1 MALLKVRDEC
11 TKLIGYQFLN
21 SHICLVITSI
31 QLLVCCWA
39 VAQHVNS
46 YMNHSKILKCD
57 FLEGSL
63 PLEAVDAVIF
73 DIRLFHYLWGIR
85 GCVAEYLDGGF
96 GRLLWCVSHCLT
108 LVFSIPVTFLHHP
121 KPCLFWPLLL
131 QQSAYG
137 ICLLVLLLAALPR
150 IVVVLAAPQAAP
162 LIPILF
168 YLVGTTLNFFHL
180 YVYWHWYWHVSAMW
194 NSVVRVKFGQRL
206 ENANN
211 RSRRDK
217 PRTPKEEI
225 DDAVLHYVPGT
236 QQNHIGENHVEQ
248 KIILPPPS
256 TVPPPSHPYSSPPS
270 HHPPPII
277 HRRSSSDH
285 PTPSRKL
292 LPLHPNHPPPP
303 HNHYR
308 RHHPR
313 PRHIYRSE
321 DEDYSEGEEY
331 DDDSDLDSIQDLG
344 LPTPPPPIF
353 ATRLTS
359 ESWENQRLRPS
370 GRRQLPETPDLPKHG
385 ELPQI
390 FSIPRANV

>member
-21 SHICLVITSI
+21 SHICLCITLI

-39 VAQHVNS
+39 VAQHINS
-46 YMNHSKILKCD
+46 YMTQGKILKCD

-108 LVFSIPVTFLHHP
+108 LFFSIPVTFLAHP
-121 KPCLFWPLLL
+121 KPCLFWPLLF

-162 LIPILF
+162 LLPIIF

-225 DDAVLHYVPGT
+225 DDAVLHYVPGSKPLE
-236 QQNHIGENHVEQ
+236 QNHVNHVENHVLEP
-248 KIILPPPS
+248 KIIMPPPN
-256 TVPPPSHPYSSPPS
+256 PIAYSSPPLQNR
-270 HHPPPII
+270 HYR
-277 HRRSSSDH
+277 RRSSSEL
-285 PTPSRKL
+285 PQSTPSRKL
-292 LPLHPNHPPPP
+292 LPLQPSES
-303 HNHYR
+303 R
-308 RHHPR
+308 RHLNHHR
-313 PRHIYRSE
+313 PRIYHSDDDDGDSEGE
-321 DEDYSEGEEY
+321 DEDF
-331 DDDSDLDSIQDLG
+331 DD

-359 ESWENQRLRPS
+359 DSWENQRLRPS
-370 GRRQLPETPDLPKHG
+370 GRRRQLPETPDLPKHG

-390 FSIPRANV
+390 FSIPHANV

>member
-11 TKLIGYQFLN
+11 TKLVGYQFLN
-21 SHICLVITSI
+21 SHICLCISLI

-46 YMNHSKILKCD
+46 YMTHSKILKCD

-108 LVFSIPVTFLHHP
+108 LVFSIPVTFISHP
-121 KPCLFWPLLL
+121 KPCLFWPLLF

-150 IVVVLAAPQAAP
+150 IVVVLASPQAAP

-168 YLVGTTLNFFHL
+168 YLVGTALNFFHL

-206 ENANN
+206 ENANK

-217 PRTPKEEI
+217 PIVPKEEI
-225 DDAVLHYVPGT
+225 DDAVLHYVPANKPT
-236 QQNHIGENHVEQ
+236 EQQNHVQHNHISQNGIQQPKV
-248 KIILPPPS
+248 ILPPPN
-256 TVPPPSHPYSSPPS
+256 PYNTAPT
-270 HHPPPII
+270 HYR
-277 HRRSSSDH
+277 RRSSTEAH
-285 PTPSRKL
+285 RY
-292 LPLHPNHPPPP
+292 HPPRQPRSSAP
-303 HNHYR
+303 T
-308 RHHPR
+308 HHRVPADY
-313 PRHIYRSE
+313 PSDEE
-321 DEDYSEGEEY
+321 DDY
-331 DDDSDLDSIQDLG
+331 DDTEGDDADIDD
-344 LPTPPPPIF
+344 LPTPPPPIY
-353 ATRLTS
+353 AVRLTS
-359 ESWENQRLRPS
+359 DSWENQMSRPS
-370 GRRQLPETPDLPKHG
+370 GRRRLPATPNLPKHG

-390 FSIPRANV
+390 FNIPHANV

>member
-1 MALLKVRDEC
+1 M
-11 TKLIGYQFLN
+11 Y
-21 SHICLVITSI
+21 
-31 QLLVCCWA
+31 
-39 VAQHVNS
+39 
-46 YMNHSKILKCD
+46 HSKILKCD

-96 GRLLWCVSHCLT
+96 GRLLWCVSHCIT
-108 LVFSIPVTFLHHP
+108 LVISIPVTFIHHP
-121 KPCLFWPLLL
+121 KPCLFWPLLF

-162 LIPILF
+162 LLPIIF

-194 NSVVRVKFGQRL
+194 NSVVRVKFGERL

-236 QQNHIGENHVEQ
+236 AQNHVQTNHIQQNHVQQNHVQQNHLEQ
-248 KIILPPPS
+248 NHTPYHIAMEPKNHFCSMYLVIPINLVEMPS
-256 TVPPPSHPYSSPPS
+256 AMNGRRACRERETVPFKELDD
-270 HHPPPII
+270 
-277 HRRSSSDH
+277 R
-285 PTPSRKL
+285 TE
-292 LPLHPNHPPPP
+292 PNPFLEP
-303 HNHYR
+303 
-308 RHHPR
+308 
-313 PRHIYRSE
+313 
-321 DEDYSEGEEY
+321 
-331 DDDSDLDSIQDLG
+331 
-344 LPTPPPPIF
+344 
-353 ATRLTS
+353 
-359 ESWENQRLRPS
+359 
-370 GRRQLPETPDLPKHG
+370 
-385 ELPQI
+385 
-390 FSIPRANV
+390 